1 MSRVKFKRTPNK
13 SQEIGRIN
21 FSVETKNYI
30 VRLLKQYYQ
39 EKLTEGEEIQLF
51 QDLADSGLGWQMGSD
66 LAEMTNY
73 FIAAKVIKPPP
84 SGFIPPPIKFSQM
97 ILRKKVLAN

>member
-1 MSRVKFKRTPNK
+1 MSRVKFTRTPKKNK
-13 SQEIGRIN
+13 ETGRVD

-51 QDLADSGLGWQMGSD
+51 QDLADSGLGWQMGAE
-66 LAEMTNY
+66 LAERTNY

-84 SGFIPPPIKFSQM
+84 SGFTPPPIKFSQM
-97 ILRKKVLAN
+97 ILRKKVMAN